1 MPENLLRSS
10 RIRPQGKFSLHQ
22 KVILQFK
29 SSREKFSHFYDDF
42 LKLFELSSSTFTLP
56 DDGPVVGASAHLVGR
71 PLPTATALAP
81 PPSCFIQKSCPLCHH
96 CHFMVMPAIFD
107 GKEVDLEWQQ
117 NQCPPSLC
125 RCFRPDR
132 IRATPHSLSPH
143 FPGRHSKEGKGSW
156 CSRYCMMMMFSS
168 SSSKVPSLSRNE
180 SHEL

>member
-1 MPENLLRSS
+1 MTENLLRSS
-10 RIRPQGKFSLHQ
+10 RIRPLGKFSLHQ

-29 SSREKFSHFYDDF
+29 SSRGKLSHFYDDF

-71 PLPTATALAP
+71 PLPVALP
-81 PPSCFIQKSCPLCHH
+81 RFYSQVVSPSLPLHGL
-96 CHFMVMPAIFD
+96 MPAIFD

-132 IRATPHSLSPH
+132 IRAPHSLPLTSHLISRVGIPK
-143 FPGRHSKEGKGSW
+143 REGKAAGAAGIA
-156 CSRYCMMMMFSS
+156 
-168 SSSKVPSLSRNE
+168 
-180 SHEL
+180 

>member
-29 SSREKFSHFYDDF
+29 SSRGKFSNFYDDI

-71 PLPTATALAP
+71 PLPVAL
-81 PPSCFIQKSCPLCHH
+81 PPSPPCFIHKSLPLHGHACN
-96 CHFMVMPAIFD
+96 FD

-117 NQCPPSLC
+117 NQCPLSLPSLC

-132 IRATPHSLSPH
+132 IRAPHSLSPH
-143 FPGRHSKEGKGSW
+143 FPGRHSEEGRVGKAAGAAGIA
-156 CSRYCMMMMFSS
+156 
-168 SSSKVPSLSRNE
+168 
-180 SHEL
+180 